1 MSTAQ
6 PQAVSIPTVDT
17 AGAARTV
24 TLRPMHQRLKPALL
38 TIVTLLLFAGAAYAI
53 RQELAA
59 MSWHDLIGRIRALP
73 WTSVG
78 LALMGTIGSF
88 IALMGYDWSALRY
101 VGARVPLRTMAL
113 ASFCGYAVGNTIG
126 GLVTA
131 SSVRY
136 RVYTATGLEFGD
148 IARIAGFCALAFGF
162 GIVTVGAAGVL
173 LQPHLLTRALG
184 IHSGW
189 TTAAAGIVLAGAAL
203 FLLLC
208 ALRRPGQT
216 VLGRIPLPS
225 FGIAAGQLVISTV
238 ELLFA
243 GFAFWVLLPHGSVP
257 FSAFFVVFVVAT
269 VAGII
274 SHVPGGVGVFES
286 VMLLGLGTVL
296 PPQAI
301 AAALVVYRAVY
312 FLIPVILAVGMLASA
327 ETARGLRRLQSH
339 APTRLTLDVAGRLM
353 PSVMAALIFVVG
365 TLLLISAATPT
376 LKSRFEILE
385 TLPVAV
391 VELSHILAA
400 VTGLALLVVAWGLFR
415 RLIAAY
421 WLTLL
426 LLAVSAVLALG
437 KGFAWREALLLML
450 CLVIM
455 LPCREEFW
463 RRSALFDQPMTPGWL
478 VAVGSVVG
486 GMAWLT
492 FFSFRHVAYANDL
505 WWTFEIHEEASRAL
519 RAMVAVSLLATLYGL
534 WHLVRA
540 HHGRMT
546 APTAA
551 EIHQAEQIL
560 RQQPRAEANLVRMG
574 DKALLF
580 SDSGRAFLMYAIQ
593 GRTWAALG
601 DPVGA
606 REDWPELIWRFR
618 EMTEA
623 TSGRP
628 AYYGVRAETLPFYL
642 DTGMTL
648 SKLGEEARVP
658 LRTFTLE
665 GGSRKK
671 ALRYA
676 LSRGEKDGLTFEMV
690 PAGAGTGLISELA
703 AVSDD
708 WLHKQ
713 AAKEKRFS
721 LGAFIPDYIHGS
733 PTALVREHGR
743 LVAFATLMV
752 TDEKSEV
759 AIDLMRHTEANSKLV
774 MEFLITT
781 LIVHYKD
788 QGYETLSLG
797 MAPLSGL
804 ESHPLAP
811 LWHRIGRFVYRSGAR
826 FYNFEGL
833 RTFKQKFDPVWE
845 PRYLAT
851 PSGLAPALAIS
862 DIAAL
867 IGGGIKGLVAR

>member
-6 PQAVSIPTVDT
+6 PQAVSVPTADAAGVSD
-17 AGAARTV
+17 GAA
-24 TLRPMHQRLKPALL
+24 LRPMRQRLKPALL

-59 MSWHDLIGRIRALP
+59 MSWHELIVRIRALP

-78 LALMGTIGSF
+78 LALLGTIGSF

-148 IARIAGFCALAFGF
+148 IARVAGFCAMAFGF
-162 GIVTVGAAGVL
+162 GIATVGAGAVL
-173 LQPHLLTRALG
+173 LQPGLLTRALG

-189 TTAAAGIVLAGAAL
+189 TTAGAAAILTGAGL
-203 FLLLC
+203 FLLAC
-208 ALRRPGQT
+208 ARRPGQPF
-216 VLGRIPLPS
+216 LGRVPLPS
-225 FGIAAGQLVISTV
+225 FGIAAGQILISTV

-257 FSAFFVVFVVAT
+257 FGAFFVVFVVAT

-286 VMLLGLGTVL
+286 VMLLGLGPVL

-312 FLIPVILAVGMLASA
+312 FLIPVMLAVGILAGA

-365 TLLLISAATPT
+365 TLLLVSAATPT
-376 LKSRFEILE
+376 LKSRIEILE
-385 TLPVAV
+385 NLPVAV

-421 WLTLL
+421 WLTLM

-437 KGFAWREALLLML
+437 KGFAWREALMLLL

-478 VAVGSVVG
+478 IALGSVVG

-505 WWTFEIHEEASRAL
+505 WWTFEVHDEASRAL

-540 HHGRMT
+540 QRGRMV

-551 EIHQAEQIL
+551 EIHRAEQVL

-574 DKALLF
+574 DKAILF
-580 SDSGRAFLMYAIQ
+580 SDSGRAFLMYAIH

-628 AYYGVRAETLPFYL
+628 AYYGVRAETLPLYL

-658 LRTFTLE
+658 LRSFTLE

-690 PAGAGTGLISELA
+690 PAGAAAPLMSELA

-708 WLHKQ
+708 WLRKQ
-713 AAKEKRFS
+713 ATKEKRFS
-721 LGAFIPDYIHGS
+721 LGAFIPDYVDGS
-733 PTALVREHGR
+733 PVALVRENGR
-743 LVAFATLMV
+743 LVAFATLLV
-752 TDEKSEV
+752 TDEKNEV

-774 MEFLITT
+774 MEYLITK
-781 LIVHYKD
+781 LIVHFKE

-804 ESHPLAP
+804 EDHPLAP

-833 RTFKQKFDPVWE
+833 RGFKQKFDPVWE

>member
-6 PQAVSIPTVDT
+6 PQAVSLPTAEMPAV
-17 AGAARTV
+17 AGGSV
-24 TLRPMHQRLKPALL
+24 SRPMHQRLKPALL

-53 RQELAA
+53 RHQLET
-59 MSWHDLIGRIRALP
+59 MKWHDLVVQIR
-73 WTSVG
+73 G
-78 LALMGTIGSF
+78 LRWSAVLLTLVGTIGSF
-88 IALMGYDWSALRY
+88 TALIGYDWSALRY
-101 VGARVPLRTMAL
+101 VGARVPFRTMAL

-136 RVYTATGLEFGD
+136 RVYTATGLDFAD

-162 GIVTVGAAGVL
+162 GITTVGATALL
-173 LQPHLLTRALG
+173 LQPHLVTQALG
-184 IHSGW
+184 IR
-189 TTAAAGIVLAGAAL
+189 TAWVTAGAVAVLAGAAW

-208 ALRRPGQT
+208 ARRRPDQP
-216 VLGRIPLPS
+216 LFGRIALPS
-225 FGIAAGQLVISTV
+225 IGIASGQLLISAV

-243 GFAFWVLLPHGSVP
+243 GFAFWVLLPHGSVS

-269 VAGII
+269 VAGIV
-274 SHVPGGVGVFES
+274 SHVPGGVGVFET
-286 VMLLGLGTVL
+286 VMLLGLGAVM

-301 AAALVVYRAVY
+301 AAALVIYRAVY
-312 FLIPVILAVGMLASA
+312 FLIPVILAVGILAGA
-327 ETARGLRRLQSH
+327 EAARGVRQLQNH
-339 APTRLTLDVAGRLM
+339 VPTRLTLDVAGRLM
-353 PSVMAALIFVVG
+353 PSLMAALVFVIG

-391 VELSHILAA
+391 VELSHLLAS
-400 VTGLALLVVAWGLFR
+400 VVGLALLVVAWGLFR

-421 WLTLL
+421 WLTLAL
-426 LLAVSAVLALG
+426 VGASAVLALG
-437 KGFAWREALLLML
+437 KGFAWREALLLLL

-455 LPCREEFW
+455 LPCRQEFW
-463 RRSALFDQPMTPGWL
+463 RRSALFEQPMTPGWL
-478 VAVGSVVG
+478 VAMGSVVG

-505 WWTFEIHEEASRAL
+505 WWTFEIHDEASRAL
-519 RAMVAVSLLATLYGL
+519 RAMVVVSLLATLYGL
-534 WHLVRA
+534 WHLVRT
-540 HHGRMT
+540 HRGRAV

-551 EIHQAEQIL
+551 ELFRAEQIL
-560 RQQPRAEANLVRMG
+560 KLQPRAEANLVRMG
-574 DKALLF
+574 DKAILF
-580 SDSGRAFLMYAIQ
+580 SDSGKAFLMYAIQ

-623 TSGRP
+623 SSGRP
-628 AYYGVRAETLPFYL
+628 AYYAVRAETLPLYL

-648 SKLGEEARVP
+648 SKLGEEARIP
-658 LRTFTLE
+658 LRGFTLE
-665 GGSRKK
+665 GGGRKK

-676 LSRGEKDGLTFEMV
+676 LTRGEKDGLTFEIV
-690 PAGAGTGLISELA
+690 PAGAGMPLISELA
-703 AVSDD
+703 TVSDA
-708 WLHKQ
+708 WLTKQ
-713 AAKEKRFS
+713 AAREKKFS
-721 LGAFIPDYIHGS
+721 LGAFGPDYVQGS
-733 PTALVREHGR
+733 TLALIRENGR
-743 LVAFATLMV
+743 LVAFASLMT
-752 TDEKSEV
+752 TDESAEV
-759 AIDLMRHTEANSKLV
+759 AIDLMRHTEATSRLV
-774 MEFLITT
+774 MEYLITK
-781 LIVHYKD
+781 LIVHF
-788 QGYETLSLG
+788 QAAGYDTLSLG
-797 MAPLSGL
+797 MAPLSGMD
-804 ESHPLAP
+804 SHPMAP

-833 RTFKQKFDPVWE
+833 RAFKQKYDPVWE

>member
-6 PQAVSIPTVDT
+6 PQAVSVSTVDAPGV
-17 AGAARTV
+17 AGGV
-24 TLRPMHQRLKPALL
+24 TIRPLHQRLKPFVL
-38 TIVTLLLFAGAAYAI
+38 TAITLLLFAGAAYAI
-53 RQELAA
+53 RHQLAET
-59 MSWHDLIGRIRALP
+59 SWHDLIVRIKGMR
-73 WTSVG
+73 WSTVG
-78 LALMGTIGSF
+78 LAFLGTVGSF
-88 IALMGYDWSALRY
+88 IALIGYDWSALRY
-101 VGARVPLRTMAL
+101 VGARVPFRTMAL

-126 GLVTA
+126 GLITA

-136 RVYTATGLEFGD
+136 RVYTATGLEFGE

-162 GIVTVGAAGVL
+162 GIATVGAGALL
-173 LQPHLLTRALG
+173 LQPQLLTRALG
-184 IHSGW
+184 IDTGW
-189 TTAAAGIVLAGAAL
+189 VTAGALLVLAGAAL

-208 ALRRPGQT
+208 ARRRPDQPFI
-216 VLGRIPLPS
+216 GRIPLPS
-225 FGIAAGQLVISTV
+225 FGIAAGQLLISTV

-257 FSAFFVVFVVAT
+257 FGAFFVVFVVAT

-286 VMLLGLGTVL
+286 VMLLGLGPVL

-312 FLIPVILAVGMLASA
+312 FLIPVILAVGVLAGA
-327 ETARGLRRLQSH
+327 EAAHGLRRLQNH
-339 APTRLTLDVAGRLM
+339 APTRATLDIAGRLM

-365 TLLLISAATPT
+365 TLLLVSAATPT
-376 LKSRFEILE
+376 LKSRIEILE
-385 TLPVAV
+385 NLPVAV
-391 VELSHILAA
+391 VELSHLLAA

-426 LLAVSAVLALG
+426 LLGASAVLALG
-437 KGFAWREALLLML
+437 KGFAWREALLLLL
-450 CLVIM
+450 CVVIM

-478 VAVGSVVG
+478 IALGSVVG

-505 WWTFEIHEEASRAL
+505 WWTFEIHDEASRAL

-540 HHGRMT
+540 HRGRM
-546 APTAA
+546 ALPTAA
-551 EIHQAEQIL
+551 EIHRATEIL
-560 RQQPRAEANLVRMG
+560 RHQPRAEANLVRMG
-574 DKALLF
+574 DKAILF
-580 SDSGRAFLMYAIQ
+580 SDSGRAFLMYAIH

-628 AYYGVRAETLPFYL
+628 AYYGVRAETLPLYL

-658 LRTFTLE
+658 LRAFTLE
-665 GGSRKK
+665 GGGRKK

-676 LSRGEKDGLTFEMV
+676 LSRGEKDGLTFEVV
-690 PAGAGTGLISELA
+690 PPGAGMALLSELA

-721 LGAFIPDYIHGS
+721 LGAFIPDYVNGS
-733 PTALVREHGR
+733 PVALVREHGR

-752 TDEKSEV
+752 TEQKGEA

-774 MEFLITT
+774 MEYLITRII
-781 LIVHYKD
+781 LHC
-788 QGYETLSLG
+788 QAEGYETLSLG

-804 ESHPLAP
+804 ENHPLAP

-833 RTFKQKFDPVWE
+833 RAFKQKYDPVWE